1 VARLRVQHPWLAQV
15 LDGLSPGS
23 AADTS
28 LPSAAQAIDLMAVVR
43 ASQLLSSETNLA
55 HLGAR
60 VCELMAAMTGA
71 TGVQL
76 LLRRGPADDWQPQAR
91 STAPTSPSGSGE
103 CLPTSALRYVERT
116 LQPLVV
122 FDALRDDRFAHE
134 PCLADARCCALLVLP
149 ILSQGALQALLLL
162 ENRLNAGC
170 FVPDRLEALQLVA
183 AQLAVSLGNAQVYA
197 ELESRVQQRTQE
209 LRATQAS
216 LVDAARRAGMAEIA
230 TNVLHNVGNVLN
242 SVNLSAD
249 LIGGMLRASKAG
261 GFGRAVELI
270 NAHEADLG
278 HFFTLDDK
286 GKRLPGYLNK
296 LVQAVGTE
304 QAEVMAELGQLSR
317 RIDHIKDIV
326 ATQQSYAGDTSVLES
341 VSVAGL
347 LQDVVQMNEASMA
360 RHHVRIVLQVAEL
373 PEARLDRTRLL
384 QILMNLL
391 SNAKQAC
398 AGLCLDDAL
407 VTIQAQAAGGHLQ
420 IVVSDNGMGIAPEHL
435 TLVFA
440 HGFTTRPDGHG
451 FGLHSCV
458 LAAQDMG
465 GTLVAHSE
473 GPGRGA
479 TFTLDLPLDVA
490 V

>member
-1 VARLRVQHPWLAQV
+1 
-15 LDGLSPGS
+15 
-23 AADTS
+23 
-28 LPSAAQAIDLMAVVR
+28 
-43 ASQLLSSETNLA
+43 
-55 HLGAR
+55 
-60 VCELMAAMTGA
+60 
-71 TGVQL
+71 VQL

-479 TFTLDLPLDVA
+479 TFTLDLPLDLA